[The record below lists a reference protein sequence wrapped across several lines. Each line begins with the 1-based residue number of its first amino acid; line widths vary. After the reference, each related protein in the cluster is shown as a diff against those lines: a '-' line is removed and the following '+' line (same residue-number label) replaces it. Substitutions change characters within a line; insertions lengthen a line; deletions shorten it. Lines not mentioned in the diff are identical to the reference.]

1 MMYIRK
7 AEQTDLRI
15 LAAAE
20 RACFS
25 EAEAAT
31 EEQLKERLACFPDH
45 FWLLFEEEELV
56 SFIDGM
62 VTDEPDLTDEM
73 YEKASMHQEGGA
85 WQMLFASLMF
95 WACFYLSEEWPATN
109 LSETSGT
116 AWWALFYLIVFGS
129 MLAYSAY
136 VWLLKVR
143 PATEVATH
151 AYVNPVVAVII
162 GGIGGEE
169 ITMIQLA
176 GLAVIL
182 ASVMLVNRKDKNYA

>member
-1 MMYIRK
+1 M
-7 AEQTDLRI
+7 
-15 LAAAE
+15 
-20 RACFS
+20 
-25 EAEAAT
+25 
-31 EEQLKERLACFPDH
+31 
-45 FWLLFEEEELV
+45 
-56 SFIDGM
+56 
-62 VTDEPDLTDEM
+62 
-73 YEKASMHQEGGA
+73 
-85 WQMLFASLMF
+85 
-95 WACFYLSEEWPATN
+95 
-109 LSETSGT
+109 
-116 AWWALFYLIVFGS
+116 FGS
-129 MLAYSAY
+129 LLAYSAY